1 MQFSAGRV
9 RLSEAADRNKGPI
22 LEIIAREFA
31 HTRRVLEIGSGTGQ
45 HALYFAARLPHISWQ
60 PSDTGEYLPALREH
74 LRQAGGANL
83 RAAIELD
90 VRTWPR
96 AALDGNGPVDGVF
109 SANTLHIM
117 SWTSVRDFFRGV
129 GGVLGI
135 PGVLCVYGPFRYGGR
150 YTSESNAT
158 FDSYLRNRDPQSGIR
173 DFEALDE
180 LARRQG
186 LALAAD
192 HAMPANNQLL
202 VWKSHAA
209 AASPWHATC
218 ETDFHDA

>member
-74 LRQAGGANL
+74 LRQEGGANL
-83 RAAIELD
+83 RAVIELD

-96 AALDGNGPVDGVF
+96 AAVDGPVDGVF

-117 SWTSVRDFFRGV
+117 SWTSVQDFFRGV
-129 GGVLGI
+129 GSVLGI

-158 FDSYLRNRDPQSGIR
+158 FDSYLRNRDPHSGIR

-180 LARRQG
+180 LARQQG

-202 VWKSHAA
+202 VWKSPAA
-209 AASPWHATC
+209 AASPPVAC
-218 ETDFHDA
+218 NLRDGFP